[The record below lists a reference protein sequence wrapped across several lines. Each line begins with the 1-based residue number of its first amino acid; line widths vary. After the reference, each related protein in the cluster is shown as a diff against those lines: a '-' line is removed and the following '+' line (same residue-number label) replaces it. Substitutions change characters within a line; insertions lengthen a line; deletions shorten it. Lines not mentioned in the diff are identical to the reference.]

1 MIGAV
6 LVAAR
11 AITQE
16 QLDRAVERQRE
27 SGGPVGDALVATGAI
42 SETALAEA
50 LAREARVEYT
60 DLADADP
67 DTEAA
72 ARIPEVTARSAWL
85 VPVAPRGA
93 PRVGSG
99 GANPAGIPAGKRVG
113 NRVRLAQADPFDV
126 VVADEIQHMVGAPVD
141 IVCAPKS
148 AIVRLLDAA
157 YGSASGSRLRPLV
170 DEAAASLGGPFD
182 DDGPTEA
189 SPVVRLADALLHD
202 AVTAGATDLH
212 LEPDESLVH
221 VRRRVDGVLRHVET
235 LPREL
240 LAPVV
245 SRLKV
250 MAGLDIAEQRL
261 PQEGR
266 ISQPVAGRP
275 MDFRVSCF
283 PTVFGEKAA
292 IRILEQEKLVRGL
305 TDLGLNRRG
314 LGLFQD
320 LLGRSR
326 GIVLVTGPTGAG
338 KTTTLYS
345 ALNVLGGRVR
355 NIMTVEDPVE
365 FEFPAIRQT
374 QVRPRAGLTF
384 ATAIRS
390 MLRQDPDVIMV
401 GEIRDPETAELAV
414 RAALSGV
421 LVFSTLH
428 TQDAAGAVPRMMD
441 MGVEPYLLASTMAGV
456 VAQRLVRLVCPQ
468 CKAPASYSTAMLG
481 RVGLTPA
488 DGVTLFKGAG
498 CDACEGSGYRGRTGV
513 FEILMVDAALR
524 DLIGE
529 RADSR
534 RIRDTAARAGFKSMR
549 DDALSKAVLGQT
561 TLEEVLRVSS
571 E

>member
-1 MIGAV
+1 MIGPV

-16 QLDRAVERQRE
+16 QLDRAVERQRA
-27 SGGPVGDALVATGAI
+27 SGGTVGDALVATGAI

-50 LAREARVEYT
+50 LAREARVAYT
-60 DLADADP
+60 DLADDEP

-72 ARIPEVTARSAWL
+72 ALIPEATARSAWL
-85 VPVAPRGA
+85 VPVARRGEPSA
-93 PRVGSG
+93 GSEV
-99 GANPAGIPAGKRVG
+99 ADPAGKRVG
-113 NRVRLAQADPFDV
+113 NRVAIRVRVAQADPFDV
-126 VVADEIQHMVGAPVD
+126 VVADEIQRMVGAPVD
-141 IVCAPKS
+141 VVCAPKP
-148 AIVRLLDAA
+148 AIARLLDAA
-157 YGSASGSRLRPLV
+157 YGSGSGSRLRPLI
-170 DEAAASLGGPFD
+170 DEAAASLGGPFE
-182 DDGPTEA
+182 DGPTGS

-221 VRRRVDGVLRHVET
+221 VRHRVDGVLRHVDT

-240 LAPVV
+240 QAPVV

-292 IRILEQEKLVRGL
+292 IRILEQDKLVRGL

-365 FEFPAIRQT
+365 FEFPSIRQT

-468 CKAPASYSTAMLG
+468 CKAPASYSTAMLN

-513 FEILMVDAALR
+513 FEILMIDAAMR

-561 TLEEVLRVSS
+561 TLEEVIRVSS

>member
-1 MIGAV
+1 MIGPV

-50 LAREARVEYT
+50 LAREARVDYT
-60 DLADADP
+60 DLAGDEP

-72 ARIPEVTARSAWL
+72 ALIPEATARGAWL
-85 VPVAPRGA
+85 VPVARRGA
-93 PRVGSG
+93 PGADARGAGHPAGTRVGS
-99 GANPAGIPAGKRVG
+99 
-113 NRVRLAQADPFDV
+113 RVRLAQADPFDV
-126 VVADEIQHMVGAPVD
+126 VAADAIQRMIGAPIDV
-141 IVCAPKS
+141 VCAPTS

-157 YGSASGSRLRPLV
+157 YGSGPGSRLRPLI
-170 DEAAASLGGPFD
+170 DEASASLGGPFE
-182 DDGPTEA
+182 DGPAES

-221 VRRRVDGVLRHVET
+221 VRHRVDGVLRHVAT
-235 LPREL
+235 LPRGL
-240 LAPVV
+240 QAPVV

-266 ISQPVAGRP
+266 ITQLVDGRP
-275 MDFRVSCF
+275 IDFRVSCF

-292 IRILEQEKLVRGL
+292 IRILEQDKLVRGL

-345 ALNVLGGRVR
+345 ALNVLGGRAR

-365 FEFPAIRQT
+365 FEFPSLRQT

-481 RVGLTPA
+481 RAGLTPA
-488 DGVTLFKGAG
+488 DGVTLFRGAG

-513 FEILMVDAALR
+513 FEILMIDAAMR

-561 TLEEVLRVSS
+561 TLEEVIRVSS